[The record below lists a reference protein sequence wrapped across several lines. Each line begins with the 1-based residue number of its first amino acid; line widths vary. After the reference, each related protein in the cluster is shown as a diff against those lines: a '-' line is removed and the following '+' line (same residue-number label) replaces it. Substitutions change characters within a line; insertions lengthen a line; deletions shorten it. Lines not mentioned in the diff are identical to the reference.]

1 MISLKMKEP
10 RVNAAQQV
18 RLSSPPTETNASGPA
33 SLVMLRRVKQQS
45 RHENIGFSGPDWSLS
60 VTDLMGMVE
69 QPLFL
74 SLKENTNLSF
84 IFNDVV
90 GD

>member
-1 MISLKMKEP
+1 M
-10 RVNAAQQV
+10 
-18 RLSSPPTETNASGPA
+18 GPA

-45 RHENIGFSGPDWSLS
+45 PLENIGFSGPDWSLS
-60 VTDLMGMVE
+60 MTDLMGMVE
-69 QPLFL
+69 QPFLL

-90 GD
+90 DD